1 MITQILL
8 QQTII
13 MFALMLLGLLLSRR
27 GMITEQGSRDLSN
40 VLLYAVIPCV
50 ILRSY
55 MSEFSTEKL
64 RAMGLSA
71 LIAVIAFAASIAIAY
86 LTCGT
91 RHRIENFAVAF
102 GNAGFIGIPL
112 VTAVFGPEAAF
123 YVVSFSTFANLLQ
136 WTYGIVI
143 ISGKKETMNLRMVF
157 VNPVF
162 ISMVIGIALF
172 VLQPTLPTIVTGT
185 IGYIAD
191 GNTVLAMIILG
202 YYLSKVQLRG
212 LFADVRLYLFSA
224 LRLLVV
230 PAVTILVFLPFP
242 FARGEITLITLIA
255 AATPIASSTAIFAQ
269 KFDQDY
275 RRAVSYVCL
284 STILS
289 VATLPLV
296 MLFAERL
303 LS

>member
-71 LIAVIAFAASIAIAY
+71 LIAVIAFAASIAVAY
-86 LTCGT
+86 LACGT

-172 VLQPTLPTIVTGT
+172 VLQPTLPTVVTGT

>member
-64 RAMGLSA
+64 RAVGLSA
-71 LIAVIAFAASIAIAY
+71 LIAVIAFAASIAVAY

-172 VLQPTLPTIVTGT
+172 VLQPALPTVVTGT

>member
-71 LIAVIAFAASIAIAY
+71 LIAVIAFAASIAVAY
-86 LTCGT
+86 LPCGT

-172 VLQPTLPTIVTGT
+172 VLQPTLPTVVTGT

>member
-71 LIAVIAFAASIAIAY
+71 LIAVIAFAASIAVAY

-91 RHRIENFAVAF
+91 RYRIENFAVAF

-172 VLQPTLPTIVTGT
+172 VLQPTLPTVVTGT

-224 LRLLVV
+224 LRLLVI

>member
-71 LIAVIAFAASIAIAY
+71 LIAVIAFAASIAVAY

-172 VLQPTLPTIVTGT
+172 VLQPTLPTVVTGT

-212 LFADVRLYLFSA
+212 LFADARLYLFSA

-255 AATPIASSTAIFAQ
+255 AATPIASSTAIFTQ

-284 STILS
+284 STFLS

>member
-71 LIAVIAFAASIAIAY
+71 LIVVIAFAASIAVAY

-172 VLQPTLPTIVTGT
+172 VLQPALPTVVTGT

-284 STILS
+284 STFLS

>member
-71 LIAVIAFAASIAIAY
+71 LIAVIAFAASIAVAY

-91 RHRIENFAVAF
+91 RHHIENFAVAF

-143 ISGKKETMNLRMVF
+143 ISGKKETMNLKMVF

-172 VLQPTLPTIVTGT
+172 VLQPTLPTVVTGT

>member
-71 LIAVIAFAASIAIAY
+71 LIAVIAFAASIAVAY

-143 ISGKKETMNLRMVF
+143 ISGKKETMNLKMVF

-172 VLQPTLPTIVTGT
+172 VLQPTLPTVVTGT

-242 FARGEITLITLIA
+242 FARGEITLNTLIA

>member
-71 LIAVIAFAASIAIAY
+71 LIAVIAFAASIAVAY

-172 VLQPTLPTIVTGT
+172 VLQPALPTVVTGT

-202 YYLSKVQLRG
+202 YYLSRVQLRG

-230 PAVTILVFLPFP
+230 PAVTMLVFLPFP

>member
-71 LIAVIAFAASIAIAY
+71 LIAVIAFAASIAVAY

-172 VLQPTLPTIVTGT
+172 VLQPTLPTVVTGT

-275 RRAVSYVCL
+275 RQAVSYVCL

-296 MLFAERL
+296 MLFAEQL

>member
-71 LIAVIAFAASIAIAY
+71 LIAVIAFAASIAVAY

-143 ISGKKETMNLRMVF
+143 ISGKKETMNLRIVF

-172 VLQPTLPTIVTGT
+172 VLQPTLPTVVTGT

>member
-71 LIAVIAFAASIAIAY
+71 LIAVIAFAASIAVAY

-172 VLQPTLPTIVTGT
+172 VLQPALPTVVTGT

-242 FARGEITLITLIA
+242 FARGEIALITLIA

>member
-71 LIAVIAFAASIAIAY
+71 LIAVIAFAASIAVAY

-143 ISGKKETMNLRMVF
+143 ISGKKETMNLKMVF

-172 VLQPTLPTIVTGT
+172 VLQPTLPTVVTGT

-296 MLFAERL
+296 MLFSERL

>member
-71 LIAVIAFAASIAIAY
+71 LIAVIAFAASIAVAY

-172 VLQPTLPTIVTGT
+172 VLQPTLPTVVTGT

-212 LFADVRLYLFSA
+212 LFADARLYLFSA

-284 STILS
+284 STFLS

-296 MLFAERL
+296 MLCAERL

>member
-13 MFALMLLGLLLSRR
+13 MFLLMMLGLLLSRR

-71 LIAVIAFAASIAIAY
+71 LIAVIAFAASIAVAY

-172 VLQPTLPTIVTGT
+172 VLQPTLPTVVTGT

-224 LRLLVV
+224 LRLLVI

>member
-71 LIAVIAFAASIAIAY
+71 LIAVIAFAASIAVAY

-143 ISGKKETMNLRMVF
+143 ISGKKETMNLRMIF

-172 VLQPTLPTIVTGT
+172 VLQPTLPTVVTGT

-212 LFADVRLYLFSA
+212 LFADVRLYLVSA

-284 STILS
+284 STFLS

>member
-71 LIAVIAFAASIAIAY
+71 LIAVIAFAASIAVAY

-172 VLQPTLPTIVTGT
+172 VLQPTLPTVVTGT

-230 PAVTILVFLPFP
+230 PAITILVFLPFP

-269 KFDQDY
+269 KFGQDY
-275 RRAVSYVCL
+275 RQAVSYVCL

>member
-13 MFALMLLGLLLSRR
+13 MFLLMMLGLLLSRR

-55 MSEFSTEKL
+55 MSEFSMDKL
-64 RAMGLSA
+64 RAMGVS
-71 LIAVIAFAASIAIAY
+71 AVIAFAASIGVAY

-112 VTAVFGPEAAF
+112 VTAVFGAEAAF
-123 YVVSFSTFANLLQ
+123 YVVSYSTLVNLLQ

-143 ISGKKETMNLRMVF
+143 ISGKKETINLKMVF

-162 ISMVIGIALF
+162 ISMVIGLILF
-172 VLQPTLPTIVTGT
+172 VTQPTLPSVVTGT

-191 GNTVLAMIILG
+191 ANTALAMIILG
-202 YYLSKVQLRG
+202 FYLSKVRLRD
-212 LFADVRLYLFSA
+212 LFASARLYVVSA
-224 LRLLVV
+224 VRLLVV
-230 PAVTILVFLPFP
+230 PAVTVLIFLLFP

-255 AATPIASSTAIFAQ
+255 AATPVASSTAIFAQ
-269 KFDQDY
+269 KFDQNY
-275 RRAVSYVCL
+275 RQAVSYVCL

-296 MLFAERL
+296 MLVAERF

>member
-71 LIAVIAFAASIAIAY
+71 LIAVIAFAASIAVAY

-172 VLQPTLPTIVTGT
+172 VLQPTLPTVVTGT

-275 RRAVSYVCL
+275 RQAVSYVCL

>member
-71 LIAVIAFAASIAIAY
+71 LIAVIAFAASIAVAY

-91 RHRIENFAVAF
+91 RLRIENFAVAF

-172 VLQPTLPTIVTGT
+172 VLQPTLPTVVTGT

>member
-71 LIAVIAFAASIAIAY
+71 LIAVIAFAASIAVAY

-172 VLQPTLPTIVTGT
+172 VLQPTLPTVVTGT

-230 PAVTILVFLPFP
+230 PTVTILVFLPFP

>member
-71 LIAVIAFAASIAIAY
+71 LIAVIAFAASIAVAY

-172 VLQPTLPTIVTGT
+172 VLQPTLPTVVTGT

-212 LFADVRLYLFSA
+212 LFADARLYLFSA

-284 STILS
+284 STFLS

-296 MLFAERL
+296 ILFAKRL

>member
-71 LIAVIAFAASIAIAY
+71 LIAVIAFAASIAVAY

-136 WTYGIVI
+136 WAYGIVI

-172 VLQPTLPTIVTGT
+172 VLQPTLPTVVTGT

>member
-71 LIAVIAFAASIAIAY
+71 LIAVIAFAASIAVAY

-172 VLQPTLPTIVTGT
+172 VLQPTLPTVVTGT

-275 RRAVSYVCL
+275 RQAVSYVCL

-296 MLFAERL
+296 MFFAERL

>member
-1 MITQILL
+1 MITQVLL

-71 LIAVIAFAASIAIAY
+71 LIAVIAFAASIAVAY

-172 VLQPTLPTIVTGT
+172 VLQPTLPTVVTGT

>member
-27 GMITEQGSRDLSN
+27 GMINEQGSRDLSN

-71 LIAVIAFAASIAIAY
+71 LIAVIAFAASIAVAY

-172 VLQPTLPTIVTGT
+172 VLQPTLPTVVTGT

-224 LRLLVV
+224 LRLLVI

>member
-71 LIAVIAFAASIAIAY
+71 LIAVIAFAASIAVAY

-172 VLQPTLPTIVTGT
+172 VLQPTLSTVVTGT

>member
-27 GMITEQGSRDLSN
+27 GMISEQGSRDLSN

-71 LIAVIAFAASIAIAY
+71 LIAVIAFAASIAVAY

-112 VTAVFGPEAAF
+112 VTAVFGSEAAF

-172 VLQPTLPTIVTGT
+172 VLQPALPTVVTGT

-202 YYLSKVQLRG
+202 YYLSRVQLRG

>member
-71 LIAVIAFAASIAIAY
+71 LIAVIAFAASIAVAY

-172 VLQPTLPTIVTGT
+172 VLQPTLPTVVTGT

-202 YYLSKVQLRG
+202 YYLSRVQLRG

>member
-71 LIAVIAFAASIAIAY
+71 LIAVIAFAASIAVAY

-172 VLQPTLPTIVTGT
+172 VLQPTLPTVVTGT

-269 KFDQDY
+269 KVDQDY

>member
-71 LIAVIAFAASIAIAY
+71 LIAVIAFAASIAVAY

-143 ISGKKETMNLRMVF
+143 ISGKKETMNLKMVF

-172 VLQPTLPTIVTGT
+172 VLQPTLPTVVTGT

-284 STILS
+284 SIILS

>member
-71 LIAVIAFAASIAIAY
+71 LIAVIAFAASIAVAY

-172 VLQPTLPTIVTGT
+172 VLQPTLPTVVTGT

-230 PAVTILVFLPFP
+230 PVVTILVFLPFP

>member
-71 LIAVIAFAASIAIAY
+71 LIAVIAFAASIAVAY
-86 LTCGT
+86 LTFGT

-172 VLQPTLPTIVTGT
+172 VLQPALPTVVTGT

-284 STILS
+284 STFLS

>member
-71 LIAVIAFAASIAIAY
+71 LIAVIAFAASIAVAY

-112 VTAVFGPEAAF
+112 VTAVLRPQAAF

-157 VNPVF
+157 VKPVF

-172 VLQPTLPTIVTGT
+172 VLQPTLPTVVTGT